1 MSRTVRFA
9 ARLAGGLALAAVLA
23 GPLASGASAQTSL
36 TDGQILQGLTMT
48 TADEPT
54 ITAQILKQMAQTAV
68 ANNVAVPLDKSE
80 IAKQLDKLAQITVQI
95 QFALNSAVIKP
106 ESYATIGSIADA
118 LHHPILWGYRFL
130 IVGNTDTTGN
140 RKANLELSQQRADA
154 VMEALVNLYKVD
166 PARLEAVG
174 LGQEALQ
181 TPNDPTNP
189 INRRVQIFN
198 IGKE

>member
-68 ANNVAVPLDKSE
+68 ANNVALPLDKSE

-130 IVGNTDTTGN
+130 VVGNTDTTGN